1 VNIIDILS
9 KIQPFGK
16 RASLEDL
23 GLYVLPQAVPPR
35 NATLVD
41 QSSSPTVPAGIP
53 GVPGS
58 IVAFDYI
65 VPANRRGILA
75 RLAVDPPD
83 PAALPAIR
91 FSVLRS
97 FAPVPNYQ
105 NVEAPIGTIGVPD
118 QVNVV
123 FDGDQRMQVVVTN
136 SSAFDFQVHVRVYAW
151 FWDVI
156 MDYGR

>member
-1 VNIIDILS
+1 VNIFDILR
-9 KIQPFGK
+9 PYGK
-16 RASLEDL
+16 RASLEDV

-35 NATLVD
+35 NATIVD
-41 QSSSPTVPAGIP
+41 QTSSPTVPAGIP
-53 GVPGS
+53 GVPGTV
-58 IVAFDYI
+58 VAFSYR
-65 VPANRRGILA
+65 VPSNRRGVMA
-75 RLAVDPPD
+75 RLGVDPPD
-83 PAALPAIR
+83 PAAVPALK

-97 FAPVPNYQ
+97 SAPVPNYQ
-105 NVEAPIGTIGVPD
+105 NVEVPIGTIGVPD

-123 FDGDQRMQVVVTN
+123 FDGDQLMQIVVSN